1 MRPPMIERN
10 DLRVSIIAGK
20 APAHVSGTGAYI
32 QNGKVLIG
40 SYEIPH
46 HPEQSMMT
54 TEPPVNAGDVAQIP
68 IRRRGFGTLQ

>member
-1 MRPPMIERN
+1 MP
-10 DLRVSIIAGK
+10 GK

-40 SYEIPH
+40 SCEIPH
-46 HPEQSMMT
+46 LPKQSIMT
-54 TEPPVNAGDVAQIP
+54 TEPTVDAGDVAQIL